1 MLRVDLLLLDLV
13 VILALAR
20 LLGTC
25 ARLIGQPPVIG
36 EIVAGILLGPSLLGD
51 LVGDDLF
58 PADLQAPLKALA
70 DVGLVLFMFVVGLEL
85 DQRLV
90 RGKGRIAAGVSLG
103 STLLPFGLGALLAL
117 AIADDH
123 VGGEDRLAFVLFLG
137 AAMSATAFPVL
148 ARILTDRDMHRTR
161 LGGLALA
168 CAAVIDVLAWT
179 ALAVV
184 VALAGSGEGQWRIAF
199 AVPFAL
205 VMIFG
210 VRPALRRLVPA
221 YDRAGRLTPNLL
233 AVVLIGLF
241 LSAWAT
247 EWLHVHFIFGAFL
260 FGAVMPRGGAAERLT
275 HEILE
280 RLEQLAVLLLLP
292 MFFVVAGFNVDLGA
306 LRVSSFGTLAAIL
319 FVAVFGKLAGAYLTA
334 RLMGVPKRESAGLA
348 ALVNTRG
355 LTEIVILSVGLQ
367 KGVLDTEL
375 YSLMVVM
382 ALVTTAMTGPLLNR
396 LYPKEKVAED
406 LAEAERL
413 ALGEHGAHRVVVV
426 VSDLAR
432 AAELA
437 ARGAARAAGHER
449 AELVLAHLRP
459 YPDERLEVGLGL
471 SSELADMAET
481 MAALNAA
488 AASVADGALPV
499 QVISRFS
506 ADVPGELAAFVAAAE
521 PDEVL
526 GPPDA
531 LPSGSPV
538 VNTIPLRSGD
548 L

>member
-13 VILALAR
+13 VILVLAR
-20 LLGTC
+20 LLGAG

-36 EIVAGILLGPSLLGD
+36 EITAGILLGPSLLGD
-51 LVGDDLF
+51 LIGEDLF
-58 PADLQAPLKALA
+58 PSGIQAPLKALA

-90 RGKGRIAAGVSLG
+90 RGRGKVAAGVSLG

-117 AIADDH
+117 AIADEH
-123 VGGEDRLAFVLFLG
+123 VDGGDKLAFVLFLG

-148 ARILTDRDMHRTR
+148 ARILTDRGMHRTR

-179 ALAVV
+179 ALAAV
-184 VALAGSGEGQWRIAF
+184 VALAGSGEGQWKIAF
-199 AVPFAL
+199 ALPFAL
-205 VMIFG
+205 VMILG

-221 YDRAGRLTPNLL
+221 YEKAGRLTPDLL
-233 AVVLIGLF
+233 AIVLIGLF

-260 FGAVMPRGGAAERLT
+260 FGAVMPRGGAAERLN

-292 MFFVVAGFNVDLGA
+292 MFFVVSGFNVDLGA
-306 LRVSSFGTLAAIL
+306 LQVSSFGTLAAIL
-319 FVAVFGKLAGAYLTA
+319 FVAIFGKLAGTYAAA
-334 RLMGVPKRESAGLA
+334 RLLGVPNRESAGLA
-348 ALVNTRG
+348 ALLNTRG
-355 LTEIVILSVGLQ
+355 LTEIVILSVGLER
-367 KGVLDTEL
+367 GILDTEL
-375 YSLMVVM
+375 YSLMVLM
-382 ALVTTAMTGPLLNR
+382 ALLTTAMTGPLLSR
-396 LYPKEKVAED
+396 LYPRERVEAE
-406 LAEAERL
+406 LAETGRL
-413 ALGEHGAHRVVVV
+413 APGEHRAHRIMVIVD
-426 VSDLAR
+426 DLSR

-437 ARGAARAAGHER
+437 AEGAARAAGRES

-459 YPDERLEVGLGL
+459 YPVERLEVGLGL
-471 SSELADMAET
+471 SSELAEMADT
-481 MAALNAA
+481 LSVLKAA
-488 AASVADGALPV
+488 AASVSDASLSV

-506 ADVPGELAAFVAAAE
+506 ADVEGELAGLLTAAA

-526 GPPDA
+526 GAPMPPA
-531 LPSGSPV
+531 PPLP
-538 VNTIPLRSGD
+538 RS
-548 L
+548 

>member
-13 VILALAR
+13 VILVLAR
-20 LLGTC
+20 LLGAG

-36 EIVAGILLGPSLLGD
+36 EITAGILLGPSLLGD
-51 LVGDDLF
+51 LIGEDLF
-58 PADLQAPLKALA
+58 PSGIQAPLKALA

-90 RGKGRIAAGVSLG
+90 RGRGKVAAGVSLG

-123 VGGEDRLAFVLFLG
+123 VGGDGGDKLAFVLFLG

-148 ARILTDRDMHRTR
+148 ARILTDRGMHRTR

-179 ALAVV
+179 ALAAV
-184 VALAGSGEGQWRIAF
+184 VALAGSGEGQWKIAF
-199 AVPFAL
+199 ALPFAL
-205 VMIFG
+205 VMLLG

-221 YDRAGRLTPNLL
+221 YEKAGRLTPDLL
-233 AVVLIGLF
+233 AIVLIGLF

-260 FGAVMPRGGAAERLT
+260 FGAVMPRGGAAERLN

-292 MFFVVAGFNVDLGA
+292 MFFVVSGFNVDLGA
-306 LRVSSFGTLAAIL
+306 LQVSSFGTLAAIL
-319 FVAVFGKLAGAYLTA
+319 FVAVFGKLAGTYAAA
-334 RLMGVPKRESAGLA
+334 RLLGVPNRESAGLA
-348 ALVNTRG
+348 ALLNTRG
-355 LTEIVILSVGLQ
+355 LTEIVILSVGLER
-367 KGVLDTEL
+367 GILDTEL

-382 ALVTTAMTGPLLNR
+382 ALLTTAMTGPLLSR
-396 LYPKEKVAED
+396 FYPRERI
-406 LAEAERL
+406 EAETAETGRI
-413 ALGEHGAHRVVVV
+413 APGEHRAHRIMVIVD
-426 VSDLAR
+426 DLSR
-432 AAELA
+432 AGELA
-437 ARGAARAAGHER
+437 AEGAARAAGRES

-459 YPDERLEVGLGL
+459 YPVERLEVGLGL
-471 SSELADMAET
+471 SSELAEMADT
-481 MAALNAA
+481 LSVLKSA
-488 AASVADGALPV
+488 AASVSAGSLSV

-506 ADVPGELAAFVAAAE
+506 ADIEGELAGLLASAA

-526 GPPDA
+526 GAPLPPA
-531 LPSGSPV
+531 PPLP
-538 VNTIPLRSGD
+538 RS
-548 L
+548 

>member
-13 VILALAR
+13 VILVLAR
-20 LLGTC
+20 LLGAG

-36 EIVAGILLGPSLLGD
+36 EITAGILLGPSLLGD
-51 LVGDDLF
+51 LIGEDLF
-58 PADLQAPLKALA
+58 PSGIQAPLKALA

-90 RGKGRIAAGVSLG
+90 RGRGKVAAGVSLG

-117 AIADDH
+117 AIADEH
-123 VGGEDRLAFVLFLG
+123 VDGGDKLAFVLFLG

-148 ARILTDRDMHRTR
+148 ARILTDRGMHRTR

-179 ALAVV
+179 ALAAV
-184 VALAGSGEGQWRIAF
+184 VALAGSGEGQWKIAF
-199 AVPFAL
+199 ALPFAL
-205 VMIFG
+205 VMILG

-221 YDRAGRLTPNLL
+221 YEKAGRLTPDLL
-233 AVVLIGLF
+233 AIVLIGLF

-260 FGAVMPRGGAAERLT
+260 FGAVMPRGGAAERLN

-292 MFFVVAGFNVDLGA
+292 MFFVVSGFNVDLGA
-306 LRVSSFGTLAAIL
+306 LQVSSFGTLAAIL
-319 FVAVFGKLAGAYLTA
+319 FVAIFGKLAGTYAAA
-334 RLMGVPKRESAGLA
+334 RLLGVPNRESAGLA
-348 ALVNTRG
+348 ALLNTRG
-355 LTEIVILSVGLQ
+355 LTEIVILSVGLER
-367 KGVLDTEL
+367 GILDTEL
-375 YSLMVVM
+375 YSLMVLM
-382 ALVTTAMTGPLLNR
+382 ALLTTAMTGPLLSR
-396 LYPKEKVAED
+396 LYPRERVEAE
-406 LAEAERL
+406 LAETGRL
-413 ALGEHGAHRVVVV
+413 AAPGEHRAHRIMVIVD
-426 VSDLAR
+426 DLSR

-437 ARGAARAAGHER
+437 AEGAARAAGRES

-459 YPDERLEVGLGL
+459 YPVERLEVGLGL
-471 SSELADMAET
+471 SSELAEMADT
-481 MAALNAA
+481 LSVLKAA
-488 AASVADGALPV
+488 AASVSDASLSV

-506 ADVPGELAAFVAAAE
+506 ADVEGELAGLLAAAA

-526 GPPDA
+526 GAPMPPA
-531 LPSGSPV
+531 PPLP
-538 VNTIPLRSGD
+538 RS
-548 L
+548 

>member
-13 VILALAR
+13 VILVLAR
-20 LLGTC
+20 LLGAG

-36 EIVAGILLGPSLLGD
+36 EITAGILLGPSLLGD
-51 LVGDDLF
+51 LIGEDLF
-58 PADLQAPLKALA
+58 PSGIQAPLKALA

-90 RGKGRIAAGVSLG
+90 RGRGKVAAGVSLG

-117 AIADDH
+117 AIADEH
-123 VGGEDRLAFVLFLG
+123 VDGGDKLAFVLFLG

-148 ARILTDRDMHRTR
+148 ARILTDRGMHRTR

-179 ALAVV
+179 ALAAV
-184 VALAGSGEGQWRIAF
+184 VALAGSGEGQWKIAF
-199 AVPFAL
+199 ALPFAL
-205 VMIFG
+205 VMILG

-221 YDRAGRLTPNLL
+221 YEKAGRLTPDLL
-233 AVVLIGLF
+233 AIVLIGLF

-260 FGAVMPRGGAAERLT
+260 FGAVMPRGGAAERLN

-292 MFFVVAGFNVDLGA
+292 MFFVVSGFNVDLGA
-306 LRVSSFGTLAAIL
+306 LQVSSFGTLAAIL
-319 FVAVFGKLAGAYLTA
+319 FVAIFGKLAGTYAAA
-334 RLMGVPKRESAGLA
+334 RLLGVPNRESAGLA
-348 ALVNTRG
+348 ALLNTRG
-355 LTEIVILSVGLQ
+355 LTEIVILSVGLER
-367 KGVLDTEL
+367 GILDTEL
-375 YSLMVVM
+375 YSLMVLM
-382 ALVTTAMTGPLLNR
+382 ALLTTAMTGPLLSR
-396 LYPKEKVAED
+396 LYPRERVEAE
-406 LAEAERL
+406 LAETGRL
-413 ALGEHGAHRVVVV
+413 APGEHRAHRIMVIVD
-426 VSDLAR
+426 DLSR

-437 ARGAARAAGHER
+437 AEGAARAAGRES

-459 YPDERLEVGLGL
+459 YPVERLEVGLGL
-471 SSELADMAET
+471 SSELAEMADT
-481 MAALNAA
+481 LSVLKAA
-488 AASVADGALPV
+488 AASVSDASLSV

-506 ADVPGELAAFVAAAE
+506 ADVEGELAGLLAAAA

-526 GPPDA
+526 GAPMPPA
-531 LPSGSPV
+531 PPLP
-538 VNTIPLRSGD
+538 RS
-548 L
+548 